1 MTVPIPKTVAWLGYG
16 GLLPFIALAALV
28 WLLPDQAPALLSA
41 LQAYGAVILSFVGAL
56 HWGFAVA
63 LPALDADSR
72 NASYVWSVI
81 PALLAW
87 VALIAPQSIAMV
99 LLVSG
104 FLLQYGRDRALAQR
118 SSLPGWYLGLRLQLT
133 SVASLC
139 LIAAGLTLVVKV

>member
-1 MTVPIPKTVAWLGYG
+1 MTVPIPKTVACLGYG

-28 WLLPDQAPALLSA
+28 WLLPDKAPALLSA
-41 LQAYGAVILSFVGAL
+41 LLAYGAVILSFVGAL

-63 LPALDADSR
+63 LPELDDSSR

-104 FLLQYGRDRALAQR
+104 FLLQYRRDRLLTKR

-133 SVASLC
+133 IVASLC
-139 LIAAGLTLVVKV
+139 LIAAGLSLFVKV